1 MTGVGIEPTT
11 YGLKGGL
18 ETPPN
23 AGNYRPFLAFTP
35 EVPGSI
41 RVQIRVQAN
50 EGAAPK
56 EPPYRVL

>member
-23 AGNYRPFLAFTP
+23 PGISGPFLAFTP
-35 EVPGSI
+35 EVPGS
-41 RVQIRVQAN
+41 
-50 EGAAPK
+50 ESS
-56 EPPYRVL
+56 